1 MSHKNNYRY
10 REIVFSIVRG
20 LILFRGNC
28 KYESERMVNF
38 QLQKYVGHV
47 EELSKNAGII
57 IIGNIKHGY

>member
-1 MSHKNNYRY
+1 MSHKNKLNKL
-10 REIVFSIVRG
+10 VT
-20 LILFRGNC
+20 

-38 QLQKYVGHV
+38 QIQKYVGHV